1 MNAQGFVT
9 LFRFVVGL
17 VLILIGLVLLQ
28 QSVWLDRNVEQI
40 MRTPYVL
47 AAVGV
52 GIFCVVAG
60 VRMVRSPQR
69 R

>member
-1 MNAQGFVT
+1 MNLQPFVT
-9 LFRFVVGL
+9 LFRFVIGL
-17 VLILIGLVLLQ
+17 VLIAIGAVLLQ
-28 QSVWLDRNVEQI
+28 QSVWLGRNVEQL

-52 GIFCVVAG
+52 GIFCVIAG
-60 VRMVRSPQR
+60 VRMVRSPHR